1 MARKPVN
8 RSAKKPAPGAITN
21 PTGARPLAAQAL
33 DLSNPVLLA
42 LHEYWLSKASEGKL
56 PGRRDIDPIE
66 IPQILDSV
74 FLIDVAR
81 DGTELRFRYRLV
93 GTRIVQMYQKEF
105 TGMWVED
112 AFPEQA
118 SEIVAAYTET
128 VDRGAP
134 TYAGY
139 AAPSP
144 GRGHITIERL
154 ICPLAADGRTV
165 DMLFGVLAF

>member
-1 MARKPVN
+1 MAQ
-8 RSAKKPAPGAITN
+8 T
-21 PTGARPLAAQAL
+21 L

-42 LHEYWLSKASEGKL
+42 LHEYWLSKASGGNL

-74 FLIDVAR
+74 FLIDVIRSDA
-81 DGTELRFRYRLV
+81 GLRFRYRLT
-93 GTRIVQMYQKEF
+93 GTKIVQIYQNEC

-118 SEIVAAYTET
+118 DELIAGYTEAVESGVAT
-128 VDRGAP
+128 HAR
-134 TYAGY
+134 Y

-144 GRGHITIERL
+144 GRDHITVERL
-154 ICPLAADGRTV
+154 ICPLAADGETV
-165 DMLFGVLAF
+165 DMLFGALAF